1 MELYNYKAKVYRVV
15 DGDTIIVDID
25 LGFNTFV
32 SNVRL
37 RLARINAPET
47 KGASIEAG
55 KVSKDFLTNLLDK
68 KDIMIK
74 TSKSQIDIYGRY
86 IAEVYL
92 GEVNIN
98 DLMVEKGFAVS
109 HKY

>member
-25 LGFNTFV
+25 LGFNMFLT
-32 SNVRL
+32 NLRL

-55 KVSKDFLTNLLDK
+55 KISKDFLTATLDK
-68 KDIMIK
+68 KDIVIK
-74 TSKSQIDIYGRY
+74 TSKSQVDIYGRY
-86 IAEVYL
+86 IAEIYL
-92 GEVNIN
+92 GETNIN